1 MAPNRPANRVAKPD
15 PRLLAGIVVA
25 LVLALLIALAL
36 RPGGA
41 DAAASDGTHRIS
53 DGRSLGGGLHRGAA
67 ETTIGKKSAGRTSSC
82 TAQRRTVRAGTGWN
96 RRRKAKAARASC
108 AGSTSTSA
116 APVEPNVDPTS
127 LYWGAWIGN
136 QLTGSE
142 APWDMSAVSKFES
155 QTGKPVSL
163 IHFASPFSD
172 CSSGTCSFYNFPTTP
187 MNSIRAHGSIPFFS
201 WSSQSTPSSLSEPD
215 YQLSDVISGRYDT
228 YIRKFA
234 EEAKAWG
241 HPFFL
246 RFDWEMNGNW
256 FPWAEG
262 VNGNNPGEYVAA
274 WRHVHDIFTQ
284 VGATNATWVW
294 CPNVDPNHE
303 FTDVGEYYPGNEYV
317 DWTGLDGYNWGGS
330 RWKSFDET
338 FSSTYHRI
346 VDQVAPGKPMV
357 IAEVGSAENG
367 GSKSA
372 WIAEMLKKL
381 PTSYQGIRAV
391 MWFDKLEEGDW
402 PIESSASA
410 QSAFASGISSASYL
424 PNSYGNLGSGTVPV
438 PG

>member
-1 MAPNRPANRVAKPD
+1 MASKSHANRLAKPD
-15 PRLLAGIVVA
+15 FRLRTGIAVA
-25 LVLALLIALAL
+25 FLLALLGAVAV
-36 RPGGA
+36 RPVGA
-41 DAAASDGTHRIS
+41 DAAGRHGIADQIAVAGGVHRK
-53 DGRSLGGGLHRGAA
+53 APA
-67 ETTIGKKSAGRTSSC
+67 SAGKGAESETRCAS
-82 TAQRRTVRAGTGWN
+82 QFRRVRAGNRWI
-96 RRRKAKAARASC
+96 RRRVARASRVNC
-108 AGSTSTSA
+108 LGSTTPA
-116 APVEPNVDPTS
+116 AVEPNVDPTS

-136 QLTGSE
+136 QLTGTE
-142 APWDMSAVSKFES
+142 APWDMSAVSRFEA

-172 CSSGTCSFYNFPTTP
+172 CSSGSCSFYSFPTTP
-187 MNSIRAHGSIPFFS
+187 MNSIREHGAIPFFS

-215 YQLSDVISGRYDT
+215 YQLSDVIEGRYDS

-246 RFDWEMNGNW
+246 RFNWEMNGNW

-284 VGATNATWVW
+284 VGATNATWTW
-294 CPNVDPNHE
+294 CPNVDPKHE
-303 FTDVGEYYPGNEYV
+303 FTDVGQFYPGNEYV
-317 DWTGLDGYNWGGS
+317 DWTCLDGYNWGGS
-330 RWKSFDET
+330 RWMSFDET

-346 VDQVAPGKPMV
+346 VDEVAPGKPMV
-357 IAEVGSAENG
+357 IGEVGSAENG

-372 WIAEMLKKL
+372 WIAEMLRKL
-381 PTSYQGIRAV
+381 PTSYQGIRGV
-391 MWFDKLEEGDW
+391 IWFDKKEEGDW
-402 PIESSASA
+402 PIESSPAA
-410 QSAFASGISSASYL
+410 QSAFMSGISSASYL
-424 PNSYGNLGSGTVPV
+424 PNSFGSLGSGTVPV